1 MRFGFA
7 PVFQTWDTGQDISTD
22 CETRMKPNP
31 DIALIYHYDLAR
43 ALAGEVVDWQA
54 IPVNVQAGREGGDLC
69 RAAADFGKRRDLFA
83 MPAPV
88 KVEKGINVPP
98 IGTSATIAVP
108 VSPVTVEQP
117 AVDPRPD
124 TASPPAAVSAADR
137 ERDLCTYGRCWC
149 GEPRHSVVVDDPNYQ
164 GGKLLRLVCYAGH
177 DDYSD
182 RPDGAYREHLRARMQ
197 LLVLDHP
204 NAETLLR
211 RNWPEGVPTLKHP
224 GHTDEQLQQ
233 ILAAVRRVEAE
244 VGAGWHPDDSPDP
257 HSAKAIRRAVDA
269 WAGRDPGTAWF
280 AASLIA
286 TFEQC
291 RNADATFEDLVSQ
304 FTIEQADRL
313 HDAAQGITP

>member
-1 MRFGFA
+1 
-7 PVFQTWDTGQDISTD
+7 
-22 CETRMKPNP
+22 MKPNP

-83 MPAPV
+83 MPAPQLAPTV
-88 KVEKGINVPP
+88 TFPVVEQQATERSAVPA
-98 IGTSATIAVP
+98 GAGSVADLAVP

-124 TASPPAAVSAADR
+124 TASPPVAVSAADPILLEPTGGHIDTKRGRVYEYR
-137 ERDLCTYGRCWC
+137 E
-149 GEPRHSVVVDDPNYQ
+149 VDRN
-164 GGKLLRLVCYAGH
+164 RLIARVKALVDAGH
-177 DDYSD
+177 IK
-182 RPDGAYREHLRARMQ
+182 
-197 LLVLDHP
+197 LVRLW
-204 NAETLLR
+204 
-211 RNWPEGVPTLKHP
+211 WPLEVPTLKHE
-224 GHTDEQLQQ
+224 GHTPEQLDL
-233 ILAAVRRVEAE
+233 ILAAVRKVEAE
-244 VGAGWHPDDSPDP
+244 VGAGWHPDDSPEP

-291 RNADATFEDLVSQ
+291 RNADATFEQLVAS

-313 HDAAQGITP
+313 HDAAQAAQ